1 MSVATYAAAQ
11 LLRLVPRSGLS
22 KVVGK
27 LCERPLSPGM
37 ARAVTNLYIRAYGV
51 DMTEV
56 EHAAEYECFD
66 SFFTR
71 PLRSDARI
79 ISRDAVVS
87 PADGKLVARGPIASS
102 AVITVK
108 RTPYDV
114 GELIGDSEEA
124 ARLIGGSFA
133 VVYLSPRDYH
143 RVHSPV
149 DGRITLVRGIA
160 GDLFPVNAI
169 GERHVPWLFVK
180 NQRVTICIETD
191 DLGRVFVVLVGAMIV
206 GRVSV
211 TAVPSNTT
219 PLGTHRIE
227 PALPVSRGD
236 EIGMFH
242 LGSTVVLLAG
252 PGVAL
257 DRNTGKVLFGESL
270 LSPRTPR

>member
-22 KVVGK
+22 KAVGK

-37 ARAVTNLYIRAYGV
+37 ARTVTNLYIRAYGV

-56 EHAAEYECFD
+56 ALPAAYDCFD
-66 SFFTR
+66 AFFTR
-71 PLRSDARI
+71 PLRSGARTV
-79 ISRDAVVS
+79 SQDAVVS
-87 PADGKLVARGPIASS
+87 PADGKLVARGPIAPS
-102 AVITVK
+102 ATITVK

-114 GELIGDSEEA
+114 GELIGDSEDA

-149 DGRITLVRGIA
+149 DGRISFVRGIG
-160 GDLFPVNAI
+160 GDLYPVNAI

-180 NQRVTICIETD
+180 NQRVTICLDTD
-191 DLGRVFVVLVGAMIV
+191 HLGRVFVVLVGAMIV

-211 TAVPSNTT
+211 TAVPSRTT

-227 PALPVSRGD
+227 PALPVCRGE

-252 PGVAL
+252 PGVGLA
-257 DRNTGKVLFGESL
+257 RRTGNVLFGQSL
-270 LSPRTPR
+270 LSPR